1 MSRNTGAPSIVT
13 LQQSVLQSVVY
24 FLPCHLAQSV
34 IILSINLLVD
44 IILLDYKLLEV
55 RNYVPELNKYFKRR
69 TEMEY

>member
-55 RNYVPELNKYFKRR
+55 RKYVPELNKYFKRR